1 MTELTA
7 PPWAQPCAGFR
18 SQKAAQICAYFANE
32 SGGTIE
38 KLKLIKLVY
47 LSERKFLSEYHHP
60 MLFDEYYSLPHGPI
74 CSSTL
79 NGINGVI
86 HESLWDEYIARNGN
100 IVVAVKSVERDD
112 LDHISDAELEVLQ
125 GVWKEFS
132 RLMASQIRNYTHEY
146 CSEYTETDKA
156 RIPISYRQI
165 LEALGEEDAP
175 DIAKEIS
182 ELVILEG
189 ILENNE

>member
-1 MTELTA
+1 
-7 PPWAQPCAGFR
+7 
-18 SQKAAQICAYFANE
+18 
-32 SGGTIE
+32 
-38 KLKLIKLVY
+38 
-47 LSERKFLSEYHHP
+47 

-86 HESLWDEYIARNGN
+86 HENLWDEYIARNGN
-100 IVVAVKSVERDD
+100 IVVAVKSVKRDD

-125 GVWKEFS
+125 GVWQQFS
-132 RLMASQIRNYTHEY
+132 GLTASQIRNYTHEH
-146 CSEYTETDKA
+146 CPEYTETDKA

-165 LEALGEEDAP
+165 LEALGEADAV
-175 DIAKEIS
+175 DIAREIS
-182 ELVILEG
+182 ELVKLEG

>member
-1 MTELTA
+1 MPELTA
-7 PPWAQPCAGFR
+7 PPWAQPSAGFR
-18 SQKAAQICAYFANE
+18 SEKAAQICAYFATQ

-79 NGINGVI
+79 NGINGII
-86 HESLWDEYIARNGN
+86 HESLWDKYIARDGN

-112 LDHISDAELEVLQ
+112 LDYISDAEMEVLH
-125 GVWKEFS
+125 GIWNKFS
-132 RLMASQIRNYTHEY
+132 GLTASQIRNYTHEH
-146 CSEYTETDKA
+146 CPEYTETDKA

-165 LEALGEEDAP
+165 FEAIGENDATE
-175 DIAKEIS
+175 IANEIS
-182 ELVILEG
+182 EFVKLEG
-189 ILENNE
+189 ILEDNV